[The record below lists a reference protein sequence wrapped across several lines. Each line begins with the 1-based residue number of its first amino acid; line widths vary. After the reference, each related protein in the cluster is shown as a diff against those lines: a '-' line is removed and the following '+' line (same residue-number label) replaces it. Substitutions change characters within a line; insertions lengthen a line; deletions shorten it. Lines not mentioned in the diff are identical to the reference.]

1 MDLGVAPARRF
12 RHSAQMTSMAL
23 VRGRYADFG
32 RTLAGKKL
40 AERPMALVART
51 DRWTYAGSAGQ
62 WLSRHVAS

>member
-1 MDLGVAPARRF
+1 
-12 RHSAQMTSMAL
+12 MTSMAL

-32 RTLAGKKL
+32 RTLAGTKV

-62 WLSRHVAS
+62 RPSRHVAS